1 MSLFR
6 SSDLIFRSVL
16 LATVIFLLIFLLKE
30 LIGSKTETNELLSSP
45 VLVNTNVFGFVD
57 DTLNQTTETVSNN
70 ETLSEILDPYFLQN
84 TNVSKIAQISRNIF
98 DVRKIRSGNTYHLF
112 TLNDSLST
120 LEYFV
125 YELNAIDYVVF
136 DLRDSVNV
144 YSGEK
149 TVTIRKNSKS
159 AIIKTS
165 LFDALIENNASIN
178 LAVRLSKIF
187 AWQIDFYRLQ
197 KGDNFKVIY
206 EEEYVDNQ
214 KVGIGKVLGA
224 YFSHY
229 GKSYYA
235 ISFVQDSIYQFFD
248 ENGNSLRKEFLKM
261 PIEFARIT
269 SRFSS
274 RRLHPV
280 LKVYRPHYGVDYA
293 APTGTPIKSVG
304 DGTVESASYSG
315 GNGNYIKIRH
325 NSVYTTMYLHM
336 SRFAKAIKR
345 GTKVKQGQII
355 GYVGSTGLATAP
367 HCHYIFYVNG
377 TPVDPLK
384 VELPPSHPVKANLRN
399 AYQIQK
405 RLVMYELEKVKLPAD
420 SLDQPPA

>member
-1 MSLFR
+1 MSLSR
-6 SSDLIFRSVL
+6 SSDLIFRSL
-16 LATVIFLLIFLLKE
+16 FLATIIFLLIFLLKE
-30 LIGSKTETNELLSSP
+30 LIGSKTETNEILSSP
-45 VLVNTNVFGFVD
+45 VVVNTNVFGFVD
-57 DTLNQTTETVSNN
+57 DSLNQTTETVSNN
-70 ETLSEILDPYFLQN
+70 ETLSGILDPYYLKN
-84 TNVSKIAQISRNIF
+84 TNVSEIAQTSKDIF

-112 TLNDSLST
+112 TLNDSLNT

-125 YELNAIDYVVF
+125 YEINAIDYVVF
-136 DLRDSVNV
+136 DFRDSANV
-144 YSGEK
+144 YTGEK
-149 TVTIRKNSKS
+149 EVTIRKNSKS

-165 LFDALIENNASIN
+165 LYDALIENNASIN
-178 LAVRLSKIF
+178 LVVRLSKIF

-206 EEEYVDNQ
+206 EEEYVDSQ
-214 KVGIGKVLGA
+214 MVGIGKVLGA
-224 YFSHY
+224 YFSHF

-235 ISFVQDSIYQFFD
+235 IPFVQDSVYQFFD

-269 SRFSS
+269 SRFST

-304 DGTVESASYSG
+304 DGTVEAASYSG
-315 GNGNYIKIRH
+315 GNGNYVKIRH

-336 SRFAKAIKR
+336 SRFAKGIRR
-345 GTKVKQGQII
+345 GTKVKQGQVI

-384 VELPPSHPVKANLRN
+384 VELPPSHPVKAKLRN
-399 AYQIQK
+399 AYQMRK
-405 RLVMYELEKVKLPAD
+405 RLVMYELEKVKLAAD
-420 SLDQPPA
+420 SLDKPPA

>member
-1 MSLFR
+1 MSLSR
-6 SSDLIFRSVL
+6 SSDLIFRSL
-16 LATVIFLLIFLLKE
+16 FLATIIFLLIFLLKE
-30 LIGSKTETNELLSSP
+30 LIGSKTETNEILSSP
-45 VLVNTNVFGFVD
+45 VVVNTNVFGFVD
-57 DTLNQTTETVSNN
+57 DSLNQTTETVSNN
-70 ETLSEILDPYFLQN
+70 ETLSGILDPYYLKN
-84 TNVSKIAQISRNIF
+84 TNVSEIAQTSKDIF

-112 TLNDSLST
+112 TLNDSLNT

-125 YELNAIDYVVF
+125 YEINAIDYVVF
-136 DLRDSVNV
+136 DFRDSANV
-144 YSGEK
+144 YTGEK
-149 TVTIRKNSKS
+149 EVTIRKNSKS

-165 LFDALIENNASIN
+165 LYDALIENNASIN
-178 LAVRLSKIF
+178 LVVRLSKIF

-206 EEEYVDNQ
+206 EEEYVDSQ
-214 KVGIGKVLGA
+214 MVGIGKVLGA
-224 YFSHY
+224 YFSHF

-235 ISFVQDSIYQFFD
+235 IPFVQDSVYQFFD

-269 SRFSS
+269 SRFST

-304 DGTVESASYSG
+304 DGTVEAASYSG
-315 GNGNYIKIRH
+315 GNGNYVKIRH

-336 SRFAKAIKR
+336 SRFAKGIR
-345 GTKVKQGQII
+345 SGTKVKQGQVI

-384 VELPPSHPVKANLRN
+384 VELPPSHPVKAKLRN
-399 AYQIQK
+399 AYQMRK
-405 RLVMYELEKVKLPAD
+405 RLVMYELEKVKLAAD
-420 SLDQPPA
+420 SLDKPPA

>member
-1 MSLFR
+1 MSLSR
-6 SSDLIFRSVL
+6 SSDLIFRSL
-16 LATVIFLLIFLLKE
+16 FLATIIFLLIFLLKE
-30 LIGSKTETNELLSSP
+30 LIGSKTETNEILSSP
-45 VLVNTNVFGFVD
+45 VVVNTNVFGFVD
-57 DTLNQTTETVSNN
+57 DSLNQTTETVSNN
-70 ETLSEILDPYFLQN
+70 ETLSGILDLYYLKN
-84 TNVSKIAQISRNIF
+84 TNVSEIAQTSKDIF

-112 TLNDSLST
+112 TLNDSLNT

-125 YELNAIDYVVF
+125 YEINAIDYVVF
-136 DLRDSVNV
+136 DFRDSANV
-144 YSGEK
+144 YTGEK
-149 TVTIRKNSKS
+149 EVTIRKNSKS

-165 LFDALIENNASIN
+165 LYDALIENNASIN
-178 LAVRLSKIF
+178 LVVRLSKIF

-206 EEEYVDNQ
+206 EEEYVDSQ
-214 KVGIGKVLGA
+214 MVGIGKVLGA
-224 YFSHY
+224 YFSHF

-235 ISFVQDSIYQFFD
+235 IPFVQDSVYQFFD

-269 SRFSS
+269 SRFST

-304 DGTVESASYSG
+304 DGTVEAASYSG
-315 GNGNYIKIRH
+315 GNGNYVKIRH

-336 SRFAKAIKR
+336 SRFAKGIRR
-345 GTKVKQGQII
+345 GTKVKQGQVI

-384 VELPPSHPVKANLRN
+384 VELPPSHPVKAKLRN
-399 AYQIQK
+399 AYQMRK
-405 RLVMYELEKVKLPAD
+405 RLVMYELEKVKLAAD
-420 SLDQPPA
+420 SLDKPPA

>member
-1 MSLFR
+1 MSLSR
-6 SSDLIFRSVL
+6 SSDLIFRSL
-16 LATVIFLLIFLLKE
+16 FLATIIFLLIFLLKE
-30 LIGSKTETNELLSSP
+30 LIGSKTETNEILSSP
-45 VLVNTNVFGFVD
+45 VVVNTNVFGFVD
-57 DTLNQTTETVSNN
+57 DSLNQTTETVSNN
-70 ETLSEILDPYFLQN
+70 ETLSGILDLYYLKN
-84 TNVSKIAQISRNIF
+84 TNVSEIAQTSKDIF

-112 TLNDSLST
+112 TLNDSLNT

-125 YELNAIDYVVF
+125 YEINAIDYVVF
-136 DLRDSVNV
+136 DFRDSANV
-144 YSGEK
+144 YTGEK
-149 TVTIRKNSKS
+149 EVTIRKNSKS

-165 LFDALIENNASIN
+165 LYDALIENNASIN
-178 LAVRLSKIF
+178 LVVRLSKIF

-206 EEEYVDNQ
+206 EEEYVDSQ
-214 KVGIGKVLGA
+214 MVGIGKVLGA
-224 YFSHY
+224 YFSHF

-235 ISFVQDSIYQFFD
+235 IPFVQDSVYQFFD

-269 SRFSS
+269 SRFST

-304 DGTVESASYSG
+304 DGTVEAASYSG
-315 GNGNYIKIRH
+315 GNGNYVKIRH

-336 SRFAKAIKR
+336 SRFAKGIR
-345 GTKVKQGQII
+345 SGTKVKQGQVI

-384 VELPPSHPVKANLRN
+384 VELPPSHPVKAKLRN
-399 AYQIQK
+399 AYQMRK
-405 RLVMYELEKVKLPAD
+405 RLVMYELEKVKLAAD
-420 SLDQPPA
+420 SLDKPPA